1 MVNYTTEYELCN
13 GIETLK
19 FNSEKEACEFLGVR
33 KSTVSKCFGE
43 DVTYEGW
50 IALALCILKGVPHD
64 EAYEL
69 LDNPRKKRTWTDDM
83 IEDLGALR
91 AEGYDW
97 KAIGEMYNVDKSTV
111 CKVYNSWRRKKTN
124 GRKRM
129 VGKREV

>member
-1 MVNYTTEYELCN
+1 MN
-13 GIETLK
+13 
-19 FNSEKEACEFLGVR
+19 
-33 KSTVSKCFGE
+33 

-50 IALALCILKGVPHD
+50 IALALCILKRVPHD

-69 LDNPRKKRTWTDDM
+69 LDNPKKNRTWTDEM
-83 IEDLGALR
+83 LEDLGALR

-111 CKVYNSWRRKKTN
+111 CKAYNRWRRKTTN

-129 VGKREV
+129 VNKREV

>member
-1 MVNYTTEYELCN
+1 MN
-13 GIETLK
+13 
-19 FNSEKEACEFLGVR
+19 
-33 KSTVSKCFGE
+33 

-50 IALALCILKGVPHD
+50 IALALCILKRVPHD

-69 LDNPRKKRTWTDDM
+69 LDNPKKNRTWTDDM

-111 CKVYNSWRRKKTN
+111 CKAYNNYKRRKN
-124 GRKRM
+124 EQG
-129 VGKREV
+129 

>member
-1 MVNYTTEYELCN
+1 M
-13 GIETLK
+13 
-19 FNSEKEACEFLGVR
+19 
-33 KSTVSKCFGE
+33 E

-50 IALALCILKGVPHD
+50 IALALCILKRVPHD

-69 LDNPRKKRTWTDDM
+69 LDNPKKSRTWTDDM

-111 CKVYNSWRRKKTN
+111 CKVYNSWRRKITN
-124 GRKRM
+124 GRKRTM
-129 VGKREV
+129 SKGEV